1 MRKYSCSGPTVV
13 KTRWEAVSPNS
24 SSART
29 AEVESAS
36 IERSS
41 GILWSSASPVHDTNA
56 VGMQS
61 SAPLGFSRM
70 NAGDVGSHAV

>member
-1 MRKYSCSGPTVV
+1 M
-13 KTRWEAVSPNS
+13 KTRVDVGVAEQLA
-24 SSART
+24 AR
-29 AEVESAS
+29 AARCCDSAS

-41 GILWSSASPVHDTNA
+41 GIFWSSASPVHDANA

-61 SAPLGFSRM
+61 IAPFGFSRM

>member
-1 MRKYSCSGPTVV
+1 M
-13 KTRWEAVSPNS
+13 KTRCGVVVAEQLA
-24 SSART
+24 AR
-29 AEVESAS
+29 AIADFDSAS

-41 GILWSSASPVHDTNA
+41 GIFVSSASPVHDTNA

-70 NAGDVGSHAV
+70 NAGEVGSQAV